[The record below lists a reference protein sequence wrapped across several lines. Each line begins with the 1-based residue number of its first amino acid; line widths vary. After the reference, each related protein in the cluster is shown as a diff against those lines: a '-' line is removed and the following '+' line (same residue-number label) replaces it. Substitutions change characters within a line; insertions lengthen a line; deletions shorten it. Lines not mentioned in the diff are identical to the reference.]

1 MNDTHIRLLELKIEG
16 LSKEVEELQR
26 ENRALRSR
34 SKLLIW
40 LYDRLKS
47 RIQIKLVYVK
57 TTN

>member
-16 LSKEVEELQR
+16 LSKEIKALER

-40 LYDRLKS
+40 LYDRLRS